1 MLKQYTIDQLVEEVN
16 RIITE
21 NKDVVQTADGRL
33 SELITVRKVRDLLSK
48 RLINNPVKDGR
59 QNYFDNSHVEQI
71 LNIKTLQ
78 KEGASEK
85 LLRGLSASSY
95 LSLNEEDTS
104 LVVTN
109 NITDKDSELQ
119 ANAMSVLNSINAR
132 SITSKGAQLESAI
145 AGSIMPQINSHVK
158 RSTMET
164 LILGSSATDKPDL
177 LRSGMSYAGSHK
189 NSVKVFSEYPLDD
202 NGKLFLK
209 MEQGYTVT
217 NKEEMLEKIKQILG
231 LGE

>member
-33 SELITVRKVRDLLSK
+33 SELITVRKVRDLLAK

-85 LLRGLSASSY
+85 LLRGLSASAY
-95 LSLNEEDTS
+95 LSLNEQDTS
-104 LVVTN
+104 LVATN
-109 NITDKDSELQ
+109 SNTDKDSELQ
-119 ANAMSVLNSINAR
+119 ANAMSVLESISAR
-132 SITSKGAQLESAI
+132 GIASKGVQLESAI
-145 AGSIMPQINSHVK
+145 GGTILPQINSPVK

-164 LILGSSATDKPDL
+164 LILGASATEKPDL
-177 LRSGMSYAGSHK
+177 LRSGMTYAGSHK

>member
-1 MLKQYTIDQLVEEVN
+1 MLKQYTLDQLVDEVN
-16 RIITE
+16 RIIAE
-21 NKDVVQTADGRL
+21 KKDDVQTADGRL
-33 SELITVRKVRDLLSK
+33 SEMITVRKVRDLLAK

-71 LNIKTLQ
+71 LNIKSLQ

-95 LSLNEEDTS
+95 LSLNDQDMS
-104 LVVTN
+104 VATN

-119 ANAMSVLNSINAR
+119 ANAMSVLNSITAR
-132 SITSKGAQLESAI
+132 GMASKGAQLESAI
-145 AGSIMPQINSHVK
+145 GGTILPQINSPVK

-164 LILGSSATDKPDL
+164 LILGASATEKPDL
-177 LRSGMSYAGSHK
+177 LRSGMTYMGSHK

-217 NKEEMLEKIKQILG
+217 NKEEMLEKLNKY
-231 LGE
+231 

>member
-1 MLKQYTIDQLVEEVN
+1 MLKQYTLDQLVDEVN

-21 NKDVVQTADGRL
+21 KKDVVQTGDGRL
-33 SELITVRKVRDLLSK
+33 SELITVRKVRDLLAK

-71 LNIKTLQ
+71 LNIKSLQ

-85 LLRGLSASSY
+85 LLRGLSSSKY
-95 LSLNEEDTS
+95 LNLNDQETATYDEND
-104 LVVTN
+104 TN
-109 NITDKDSELQ
+109 NELK

-132 SITSKGAQLESAI
+132 GLASKGAQLESAI
-145 AGSIMPQINSHVK
+145 GGSILPQSNSQVK

-164 LILGSSATDKPDL
+164 IILGSSPTEKPDL
-177 LRSGMSYAGSHK
+177 LRSGMSYMGSHK

>member
-16 RIITE
+16 RIIAE

-33 SELITVRKVRDLLSK
+33 SELITVRKVRDLLAK

-85 LLRGLSASSY
+85 LLRGLSTSSY
-95 LSLNEEDTS
+95 LSLNEQDTS
-104 LVVTN
+104 LVATN

-119 ANAMSVLNSINAR
+119 ANAMSVLKSINAR
-132 SITSKGAQLESAI
+132 NMASKGAQLESTI
-145 AGSIMPQINSHVK
+145 AGSIMPQINSQVK

-164 LILGSSATDKPDL
+164 LILGSSATEKPDL